1 MFSVPSLLRLEE
13 HRAFS
18 GITLSGQVLDLGGD
32 KNSEYT
38 SFFKGEF
45 KITTVNISKDAGPD
59 VLCDLEK
66 PLPIADASFDHV
78 LLVNAL
84 EHVFEYRA
92 LLLETVRVLKPKG
105 SLVIVVPFLFPEH
118 PSPNDYH
125 RFTSSALRMELE
137 RLGFNNISVKTL
149 GNGVFSTRYLLI
161 DRLLPSFVRFFNYY
175 TFRYLFA
182 FSDYFLIKIAK
193 IFNKK
198 YKPEYY
204 ALGFCV
210 VSKKTS

>member
-18 GITLSGQVLDLGGD
+18 NIALSGKVLDLGGD

-45 KITTVNISKDAGPD
+45 KITTVNISKDAGSD

-84 EHVFEYRA
+84 EHIFEYRA
-92 LLLETVRVLKPKG
+92 LLLEAVRVLKPEG
-105 SLVIVVPFLFPEH
+105 SLVVVVPFLFPEH
-118 PSPNDYH
+118 PSPRDYR
-125 RFTSSALRMELE
+125 RFTASALQKELIL
-137 RLGFNNISVKTL
+137 LGMKDIFIKSL
-149 GNGVFSTRYLLI
+149 GGGVFSVRYLLI
-161 DRLLPSFVRFFNYY
+161 DRLLPGFLRFFNYY
-175 TFRYLFA
+175 TFRHITG
-182 FSDYFLIKIAK
+182 FLDALLTNTAR
-193 IFNKK
+193 IFGKK
-198 YKPEYY
+198 YSPDSY
-204 ALGFCV
+204 ALGFCAV
-210 VSKKTS
+210 ARKS